1 MVMMLAV
8 MAITWALLRQ
18 PGERPR
24 DEHDPEMDRS
34 WQNVV
39 FGRTRPQTLTQTL
52 IVWCP
57 LMS

>member
-24 DEHDPEMDRS
+24 DEHDPEM
-34 WQNVV
+34 V

-57 LMS
+57 WMC

>member
-1 MVMMLAV
+1 MVMMVAV

-34 WQNVV
+34 CQNVV

-57 LMS
+57 WMC

>member
-8 MAITWALLRQ
+8 MAITGARLRP

-34 WQNVV
+34 LPNVV
-39 FGRTRPQTLTQTL
+39 WGRTRPQTLTQTL
-52 IVWCP
+52 IVSRP
-57 LMS
+57 LR

>member
-8 MAITWALLRQ
+8 MALTWALLRQ

-57 LMS
+57 

>member
-8 MAITWALLRQ
+8 MALTRARLRP

-34 WQNVV
+34 WQDVV

-52 IVWCP
+52 IVSCP
-57 LMS
+57 LR